1 MKLITRDTDYAIRA
15 ICCIAGSESGMVT
28 VTELSEKLDIP
39 RPFLRKIF
47 QILNK
52 KGLLK
57 SFKGKSGGFSL
68 TADPQKITVLEILEA
83 FQGSFQLSEH
93 VFKGKTCPNIDAC
106 FLKGKLD
113 KIEKSVKKELGSIT
127 IGSLVAGSRA

>member
-28 VTELSEKLDIP
+28 VTELSKELDIP

-47 QILNK
+47 QVLNK
-52 KGLLK
+52 RGLLK

-68 TADPQKITVLEILEA
+68 TSDPEKVTVLDVLEI
-83 FQGSFQLSEH
+83 FQGPFQLSEH
-93 VFKGKTCPNIDAC
+93 VFKGKTCPNVDAC

-113 KIEKSVKKELGSIT
+113 TLEKNVKKELSSIT
-127 IGSLVAGSRA
+127 IGSLVAGSAA